1 MGPATLSPERSA
13 LDELEF
19 ADLWCDD
26 AELLRAEFDAIV
38 AAEWPDRPEVPPRR
52 RIPGVPDPGG
62 RNRGPGG
69 SQPER
74 TERRWAQDRQPRQ
87 RSPPAADGG
96 WRSRR

>member
-38 AAEWPDRPEVPPRR
+38 AAEWPAPPPIPAPRR
-52 RIPGVPDPGG
+52 PHRY
-62 RNRGPGG
+62 RPGG
-69 SQPER
+69 SPSPMRPCAGRMTTPILGRAER
-74 TERRWAQDRQPRQ
+74 IVTGERE
-87 RSPPAADGG
+87 RSPP
-96 WRSRR
+96 